1 MKAPV
6 RVAVTG
12 AAGQISYS
20 LIFRI
25 ASGSMLGPDQ
35 PVILQLL
42 EIPPAMGALQGVLM
56 ELNDCAFPLVAGVIA
71 TDDPNVAFKDV
82 DFALLVGSRP
92 RGPGMERSDLL
103 NANGAIFTV
112 QGKALSD
119 NAKASVKVLVV
130 GNPANTNALICMKNA
145 PKLNPRN
152 VTAMMR
158 LDHNRAMSQIA
169 EKTGTHSA
177 KVEKVVVWGNHS
189 STQYPDIS
197 YATADGKPVKSL
209 VSDEWNKNDFIPTV
223 QQRGAAIIKAR
234 GASSAAS
241 AASAAVD
248 HMRNWAMGSNGQ
260 WVSMGVFSKGNPY
273 GVDEDLIFAFPIVC
287 ANGDWQI
294 VPGLEI
300 SAYSRE
306 MIKKTEAELQGE
318 RAAVADHI
326 KK

>member
-119 NAKASVKVLVV
+119 NANPNCRVLVV
-130 GNPANTNALICMKNA
+130 GNPANTNALICLKNA

-169 EKTGTHSA
+169 EKTGSHST
-177 KVEKVVVWGNHS
+177 KVEKIVVWGNHS

-197 YATADGKPVKSL
+197 YATVDGKPVKSL
-209 VSDEWNKNDFIPTV
+209 VDDEWNTTYFIPTV

-248 HMRNWAMGSNGQ
+248 HMRNWALGSDGK
-260 WVSMGVFSKGNPY
+260 WVSMGVNSKGNPY
-273 GVDEDLIFAFPIVC
+273 GVDEDLIFAFPIICEGGNWKIVEGL
-287 ANGDWQI
+287 AIGDF
-294 VPGLEI
+294 
-300 SAYSRE
+300 SRE
-306 MIKKTEAELQGE
+306 MIKKTEAELQSE

-326 KK
+326 K

>member
-71 TDDPNVAFKDV
+71 TDDPNVAFKDI

-119 NAKASVKVLVV
+119 NAKPNCRVLVV

-169 EKTGTHSA
+169 EKTGTHST

-197 YATADGKPVKSL
+197 YATADGKAVKSL
-209 VSDEWNKNDFIPTV
+209 VDDEWNTNYFIPTV

-248 HMRNWAMGSNGQ
+248 HMRSWALGSNGQ
-260 WVSMGVFSKGNPY
+260 WVSMGIYSKGNPY
-273 GVDEDLIFAFPIVC
+273 GVDEDLMFAFPIVC
-287 ANGDWQI
+287 EGGDYKI
-294 VPGLEI
+294 VEGLEI
-300 SAYSRE
+300 SAFSRE
-306 MIKKTEAELQGE
+306 MIKKTEAELQSE

-326 KK
+326 K

>member
-119 NAKASVKVLVV
+119 NAKPDVRILVV

-169 EKTGTHSA
+169 EKTGTHST
-177 KVEKVVVWGNHS
+177 KVEKVIVWGNHS

-197 YATADGKPVKSL
+197 YATADGKAVKSL
-209 VSDEWNKNDFIPTV
+209 VNDEWNKNEFIPTV

-248 HMRNWAMGSNGQ
+248 HMRNWALGSNGQ
-260 WVSMGVFSKGNPY
+260 WVSMGVYSKGNPY

-287 ANGDWQI
+287 ENGDWKI
-294 VPGLEI
+294 VSGLEI
-300 SAYSRE
+300 SDFSRE
-306 MIKKTEAELQGE
+306 MIKKTEAELQSE
-318 RAAVADHI
+318 RAAVTDHI

>member
-119 NAKASVKVLVV
+119 NASPNVRILVV

-145 PKLNPRN
+145 PKINPRN

-169 EKTGTHSA
+169 EKTGCHSTE
-177 KVEKVVVWGNHS
+177 VEKVVVWGNHS
-189 STQYPDIS
+189 ATQYPDIS
-197 YATADGKPVKSL
+197 YATAAGKAVKSL
-209 VSDEWNKNDFIPTV
+209 VSDEWNKNEFIPTV

-248 HMRNWAMGSNGQ
+248 HMRTWALGSNGK

-287 ANGDWQI
+287 EGGDWKI
-294 VPGLEI
+294 VEGLEI

-318 RAAVADHI
+318 RAAVTDHI
-326 KK
+326 K

>member
-119 NAKASVKVLVV
+119 NASPNVRILVV

-145 PKLNPRN
+145 PKINPRN

-169 EKTGTHSA
+169 EKTGCHSTE
-177 KVEKVVVWGNHS
+177 VEKVVVWGNHS
-189 STQYPDIS
+189 ATQYPDIS
-197 YATADGKPVKSL
+197 YATAAGKAVKSL

-248 HMRNWAMGSNGQ
+248 HMRTWALGSNGK

-273 GVDEDLIFAFPIVC
+273 GVDEDLIFAFPIIC
-287 ANGDWQI
+287 EGGDWKI
-294 VPGLEI
+294 VEGLEI

-318 RAAVADHI
+318 RAAVTDHI
-326 KK
+326 K

>member
-71 TDDPNVAFKDV
+71 TDDPNVAFKDI
-82 DFALLVGSRP
+82 DFGLLVGSRP

-103 NANGAIFTV
+103 NANAAIFEV

-119 NAKASVKVLVV
+119 NAKPTVKVLVV
-130 GNPANTNALICMKNA
+130 GNPANTNALILSKNA
-145 PKLNPRN
+145 PKINPRQI
-152 VTAMMR
+152 TAMMR

-169 EKTGTHSA
+169 EKTGTHST

-189 STQYPDIS
+189 ATQYPDIS
-197 YATADGKPVKSL
+197 YATVDGKAVKGM
-209 VSDEWNKNDFIPTV
+209 VSDEWNKTDFIPTV

-248 HMRNWAMGSNGQ
+248 HMRSWALGSNGQ
-260 WVSMGVFSKGNPY
+260 WVSMGVYSAGNPY
-273 GVDEDLIFAFPIVC
+273 GVDQDLMFAFPITTE
-287 ANGDWQI
+287 GGEWKI
-294 VPGLEI
+294 VEGLEI
-300 SAYSRE
+300 SDYSRE

-318 RAAVADHI
+318 RAAVADHV
-326 KK
+326 K